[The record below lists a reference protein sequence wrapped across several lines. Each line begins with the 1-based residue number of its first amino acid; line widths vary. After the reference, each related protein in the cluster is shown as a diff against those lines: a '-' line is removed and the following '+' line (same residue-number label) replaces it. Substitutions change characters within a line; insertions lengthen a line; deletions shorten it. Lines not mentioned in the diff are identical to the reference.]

1 MAGRQREAIFCK
13 VYSINPRFVE
23 VEASRRRSRHSPAQS
38 SCYKSSSSQFYLCL
52 SFSYYTHIWR
62 HACWGGLRNASRVS
76 PGALRPGDHDPHATQ
91 SKQPRVN
98 CKRHCVAARAVV
110 LKTALARHFPFVV
123 RVYWTLSSTFS
134 TCRPH
139 SCARPPKRVARSASS
154 LPPCDL
160 LTGADECASPTLE

>member
-1 MAGRQREAIFCK
+1 MFFSGLSLLVLDILYKDTVIDKIYTRTHAHFWRRHGR
-13 VYSINPRFVE
+13 
-23 VEASRRRSRHSPAQS
+23 H
-38 SCYKSSSSQFYLCL
+38 
-52 SFSYYTHIWR
+52 
-62 HACWGGLRNASRVS
+62 NASRVS
-76 PGALRPGDHDPHATQ
+76 PCALLRPRDHDPRATQ
-91 SKQPRVN
+91 SKQPAGELQTALRGGAELA
-98 CKRHCVAARAVV
+98 CAAV
-110 LKTALARHFPFVV
+110 LKTALAHHFPFFVV